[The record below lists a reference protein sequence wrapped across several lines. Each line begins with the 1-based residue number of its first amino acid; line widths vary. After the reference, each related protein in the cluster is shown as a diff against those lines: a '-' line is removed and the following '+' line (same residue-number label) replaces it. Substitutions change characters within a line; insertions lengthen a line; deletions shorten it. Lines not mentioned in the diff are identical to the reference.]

1 MNGQGDLPGP
11 GEQSND
17 DHVLLVIKFVIRID
31 VTMLIK
37 LLIISFILIGLA
49 LAGLAITIL
58 LKPKGQF
65 PDTHVGHNR
74 EMRKRGIT
82 CAQNTD
88 TGCNP
93 VDGAGCCGC
102 TANKV

>member
-1 MNGQGDLPGP
+1 
-11 GEQSND
+11 
-17 DHVLLVIKFVIRID
+17 
-31 VTMLIK
+31 MLFK
-37 LLIISFILIGLA
+37 LLIISAILVGLA
-49 LAGLAITIL
+49 MAGLAITIL

-74 EMRKRGIT
+74 EMRKRGIS

-93 VDGAGCCGC
+93 VDGDGCSGC
-102 TANKV
+102 SAMKV

>member
-1 MNGQGDLPGP
+1 M
-11 GEQSND
+11 
-17 DHVLLVIKFVIRID
+17 LL
-31 VTMLIK
+31 K
-37 LLIISFILIGLA
+37 LLLISAILVGLA
-49 LAGLAITIL
+49 MAGLAITIL

-74 EMRKRGIT
+74 EMRKRGIS

-93 VDGAGCCGC
+93 VDGDGCSGC
-102 TANKV
+102 SAMKV

>member
-1 MNGQGDLPGP
+1 M
-11 GEQSND
+11 
-17 DHVLLVIKFVIRID
+17 LL
-31 VTMLIK
+31 K
-37 LLIISFILIGLA
+37 LLIISAILVGLSM
-49 LAGLAITIL
+49 AGLAITIL

-74 EMRKRGIT
+74 EMRKRGIS

-93 VDGAGCCGC
+93 VDGDGCCGC
-102 TANKV
+102 SAMKV